1 VMAGDGKV
9 LGLDFVLKVPQLREF
24 VVAQKFN
31 QAAFTNTAAVT
42 VYGAFSTNVA
52 QMPDIASFRTLFDKY
67 KLLKVE
73 IYFVP
78 YLADMNTTSV
88 ASTIPRL
95 HTVVDQDDETAPAS
109 ISELEQYSTYA
120 MCRGTQPL
128 YRTYKPRAIM
138 AIYQSAIA
146 TSYAVAPDVW
156 LDLANETI
164 PHYGCKY
171 AFAASSVANIFGY
184 TVEVVLTAAFSNVR

>member
-1 VMAGDGKV
+1 MAGDGKV
-9 LGLDFVLKVPQLREF
+9 LGPDFVLKVPQLREF
-24 VVAQKFN
+24 VVAQKFS
-31 QAAFTNTAAVT
+31 QVAFTNTAAAT

-78 YLADMNTTSV
+78 YLSDMNTTST
-88 ASTIPRL
+88 ASTMPRL
-95 HTVVDQDDETAPAS
+95 HTVVDQDDEAVPAS
-109 ISELEQYSTYA
+109 IAELEQYSTYT

-128 YRTYKPRAIM
+128 YRVYKPRAIM
-138 AIYQSAIA
+138 QIYQSAIA
-146 TSYAVAPDVW
+146 TSYALAPDVW
-156 LDLANETI
+156 LDLANDTI

-171 AFAASSVANIFGY
+171 AFAASGVANLFGY
-184 TVEVVLTAAFSNVR
+184 EVNVVLSAAFSNVR